1 MKNSESDAL
10 NRAAGTSLL
19 PNTRLSWSDFRL
31 VLVVAQIGQLSKAC
45 EAMAMSHVTLLRKL
59 AAIETRLKVRLFDR
73 TRGHCKATEA
83 GMELMEAALAM
94 APLAQQAELKVMGQ
108 DLRPSGH
115 VRVTAAGIL
124 VSHLLPP
131 VLREFAVAYPE
142 VTLEFTASRNHF
154 SLARREADVAIRV
167 SDHVPEWLVGRQLAQ
182 LDFAVYGLR
191 QQGHKSSTMPLSR
204 LIQERRWIT
213 FERDAR
219 DLKFDR
225 WLEDHVPDSSVAIRV
240 DGFDHALAML
250 RSNLGIALLPTFV
263 ERSCPEIERLSDV
276 ISALRTP
283 LWLIT
288 HQDLRNTMRVKVLIQ
303 TLGPALV
310 DALKGRR

>member
-1 MKNSESDAL
+1 
-10 NRAAGTSLL
+10 
-19 PNTRLSWSDFRL
+19 
-31 VLVVAQIGQLSKAC
+31 
-45 EAMAMSHVTLLRKL
+45 
-59 AAIETRLKVRLFDR
+59 
-73 TRGHCKATEA
+73 
-83 GMELMEAALAM
+83 
-94 APLAQQAELKVMGQ
+94 
-108 DLRPSGH
+108 
-115 VRVTAAGIL
+115 
-124 VSHLLPP
+124 
-131 VLREFAVAYPE
+131 
-142 VTLEFTASRNHF
+142 
-154 SLARREADVAIRV
+154 
-167 SDHVPEWLVGRQLAQ
+167 
-182 LDFAVYGLR
+182 
-191 QQGHKSSTMPLSR
+191 MPLSR